1 MAIQPMIIAHRGLPK
16 ESPENTLAAFRLAI
30 AQGADGIEG
39 DFHLTKDKHIVCIHD
54 SHTARVA
61 NKKLIVKDSTL
72 AELQKLDVGYWF
84 NSAFKNE
91 KIPTLEE
98 VLAILPSETKLFL
111 EIKSDPEIVPYLLR
125 ILKNNRINLNQLVI
139 ISFNSKTLKNVKQ
152 QMPELKTLL
161 LLSLKTFNSIKLS
174 SLSAHKLLK
183 KLDDIDADGIS
194 TSVSQFLNKNYI
206 YQFIARGYEYHLW
219 TVDNKKIA
227 EKFMKIGINSITT
240 NNLNTIKQIQYSPT
254 TN

>member
-39 DFHLTKDKHIVCIHD
+39 DFHLTKDKRIVCIHD

-183 KLDDIDADGIS
+183 K
-194 TSVSQFLNKNYI
+194 T
-206 YQFIARGYEYHLW
+206 R
-219 TVDNKKIA
+219 
-227 EKFMKIGINSITT
+227 
-240 NNLNTIKQIQYSPT
+240 
-254 TN
+254 